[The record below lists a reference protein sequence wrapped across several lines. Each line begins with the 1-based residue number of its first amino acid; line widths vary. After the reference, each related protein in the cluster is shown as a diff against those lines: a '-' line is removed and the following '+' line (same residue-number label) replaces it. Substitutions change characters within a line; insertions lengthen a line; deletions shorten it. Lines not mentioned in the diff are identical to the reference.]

1 MSFYKITN
9 LKNGLYKYINLEPLS
24 RGARLKIVL
33 FYRGLKHYK
42 IGGF

>member
-9 LKNGLYKYINLEPLS
+9 LKSGLYKYINVELLS
-24 RGARLKIVL
+24 RMDRLKIVL
-33 FYRGLKHYK
+33 FYRASKNFK